1 MTALARMTVR
11 EKLLF
16 RPRGA
21 PLLKVKNGETAYAGA
36 VDENVDRICDRRFF
50 IFHLL
55 LCVVFAECTF
65 HEFLLL
71 LYIM

>member
-1 MTALARMTVR
+1 MKTSI
-11 EKLLF
+11 E
-16 RPRGA
+16 
-21 PLLKVKNGETAYAGA
+21 YAIG
-36 VDENVDRICDRRFF
+36 VFF

-55 LCVVFAECTF
+55 LCVFFAECTF